1 MFVILA
7 DLGLQA
13 LMTREISRLR
23 DGITEIASTFFTLRL
38 LSSAVFLLFGV
49 AASLLFPYS
58 GAVKFGMVI
67 AVSGMFFLSVSQL
80 LLGIFQK
87 HLAMH
92 ITAIAEIAGRGL
104 QLLLV
109 YIIFRGNVQYPILT
123 LYLFLGAM
131 SVASL
136 FIFVLQYFFARK
148 YIKIGW
154 RADFAQWKAILKVS
168 WPIALS
174 IVFTLIYFK
183 IDTIFLSLMKPPGD
197 VGIYGVAYRV
207 LESLIFFPAMFAGI
221 MLPILSK
228 DAAEADLSN
237 FRETFAKALRV
248 ITIFAIPVTVGG
260 VILSYSIANL
270 IGGKEF
276 EMRDE
281 ANPMIGSRG
290 AARYLHP
297 CYSEAFRL
305 ECLAVKK
312 AREEF
317 GFKNIIPMIP
327 FCRTPAEG
335 LKVIALM
342 KECGLERGR
351 DGLQVYMMVEIPSN
365 IFLADRFADIFD
377 GFSIGSNDLTQLIY
391 GVDRDSGELAGLVDE
406 NDEGIRRAI
415 KGVIGVVHSRGKK
428 IGICGEAPSYLM
440 DFTRF
445 LVECGIDSITITS
458 GSLDQYKKTAEAIKK
473 FEEEL
478 GIK

>member
-1 MFVILA
+1 MLGTERFGEYTTITAYLSMFVILA

-276 EMRDE
+276 VAAGAPLQALFVATGIIFFGNLFGRVIIALDLAKRAILAYLFGVILNVVLNLMFI
-281 ANPMIGSRG
+281 PKYTYMG
-290 AARYLHP
+290 AAWTTVATELLITAFLFYLIW
-297 CYSEAFRL
+297 
-305 ECLAVKK
+305 KK
-312 AREEF
+312 AF
-317 GFKNIIPMIP
+317 VGDLG
-327 FCRTPAEG
+327 G
-335 LKVIALM
+335 LAAALSPRVAIKSAVAAAVM
-342 KECGLERGR
+342 AGVL
-351 DGLQVYMMVEIPSN
+351 LYLVS
-365 IFLADRFADIFD
+365 
-377 GFSIGSNDLTQLIY
+377 SISEPLSFTQLGLLTVLGGGIY
-391 GVDRDSGELAGLVDE
+391 FGALYVFSGRSLSQDAKTVSK
-406 NDEGIRRAI
+406 RAI
-415 KGVIGVVHSRGKK
+415 S
-428 IGICGEAPSYLM
+428 A
-440 DFTRF
+440 
-445 LVECGIDSITITS
+445 
-458 GSLDQYKKTAEAIKK
+458 
-473 FEEEL
+473 
-478 GIK
+478 